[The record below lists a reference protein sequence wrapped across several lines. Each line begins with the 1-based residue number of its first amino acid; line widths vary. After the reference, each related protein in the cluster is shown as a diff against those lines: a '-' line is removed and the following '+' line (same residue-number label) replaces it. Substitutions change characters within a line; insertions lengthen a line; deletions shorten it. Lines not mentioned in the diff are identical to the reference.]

1 MNPNVALHIELKAGK
16 SPPTEFRLFTK
27 GNVETTKGTFL
38 FDDLAAT
45 TLIANAQDY
54 GNEFPLDYDHAM
66 VRWDAPADGGI
77 AAGWFKPEVRNGEL
91 WATEVSWT
99 PKATKHLTDREYRYC
114 SPTFRVDDNR
124 RITQLINCALTNLP
138 ATKRMDPLV
147 ASQRPNGHQPEAA
160 PPTSTETTMSKLVLV
175 ALGLSET
182 TPESDAVARATRM
195 RELVGLTGKSTP
207 DEAMGVV
214 LAWKNAAE
222 QVPAL
227 SKELATLKAASESRE
242 IELAI
247 DDATKAGKVTPA
259 QRESLLAL
267 GKSNPVGLKA
277 FLETAPVIAAAQ
289 PALPEKPASKPAP
302 TPDQVSLAKQ
312 LGVKPEDLVG

>member
-1 MNPNVALHIELKAGK
+1 MSPNVALQIELAAGK

-38 FDDLAAT
+38 FDDLAAAT
-45 TLIANAQDY
+45 VIANAQDW

-77 AAGWFKPEVRNGEL
+77 AAGWFKPELRDGEL
-91 WATEVSWT
+91 WATNVSWT

-147 ASQRPNGHQPEAA
+147 ASQRPHGHQSEAA
-160 PPTSTETTMSKLVLV
+160 PPTSPETTMSKLFLI
-175 ALGLSET
+175 ALGLPET
-182 TPESDAVARATRM
+182 TPEAEAVARASRM
-195 RELVGLTGKSTP
+195 RELVSLTGKGTP
-207 DEAMGVV
+207 DEAFGVV
-214 LAWKNAAE
+214 LAWKKAFDELPELVKKVAALE
-222 QVPAL
+222 
-227 SKELATLKAASESRE
+227 AAAQDRD
-242 IELAI
+242 ITLAI
-247 DDATKAGKVTPA
+247 DEATKQGKVTPA

-267 GKSNPVGLKA
+267 GKSNPTSLKT
-277 FLETAPVIAAAQ
+277 FLDAAPTLSAAA
-289 PALPEKPASKPAP
+289 PAANEKPAAKPAP
-302 TPDQVSLAKQ
+302 SPDQVKLAQQ
-312 LGVKPEDLVG
+312 LGVKPEDLV